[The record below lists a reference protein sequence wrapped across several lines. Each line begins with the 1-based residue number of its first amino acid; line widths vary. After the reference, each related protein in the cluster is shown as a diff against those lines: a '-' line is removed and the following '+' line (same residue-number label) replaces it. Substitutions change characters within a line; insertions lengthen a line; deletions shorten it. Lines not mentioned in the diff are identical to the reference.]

1 MIKVLL
7 YHNNPILAAGIE
19 TILSES
25 EGITIRQKVTTEELL
40 WQVLGKNGELPS
52 CLLMII
58 TGQTS
63 LITVILDRLRRY
75 HGDLP
80 VVIMSIFES
89 VEYVTQLLKSGVS
102 GVINYDAGLE
112 DLVQAI
118 LKVAGG
124 ERYVSYQ
131 LAEKLAMHYVEYSTE
146 KPHEILSRREFE
158 VFVQLGNGYTV
169 SEIAGKFRIS
179 PKTVSTHKVR
189 IMKKMKMK
197 STSDIVKY
205 MVKCK

>member
-25 EGITIRQKVTTEELL
+25 EGITVPLKVNTEERL
-40 WQVLGKNGELPS
+40 WQMLGKNGESPS
-52 CLLMII
+52 CLLMLIA
-58 TGQTS
+58 GQTS
-63 LITVILDRLRRY
+63 LIPVILDRLRRY
-75 HGDLP
+75 HRDLP
-80 VVIMSIFES
+80 VVVMSMFES

-102 GVINYDAGLE
+102 GVINYDAGIE

-118 LKVAGG
+118 LKVTSG
-124 ERYVSYQ
+124 ERYVNYQ
-131 LAEKLAMHYVEYSTE
+131 LAEKLAMHYVKYSTE

-158 VFVQLGNGYTV
+158 VFVQLGKGYTI

-189 IMKKMKMK
+189 IMKKMNMK
-197 STSDIVKY
+197 STADIVKY
-205 MVKCK
+205 MVKM